1 VDSAISSDG
10 SFLYA
15 QTGANGIVDE
25 YHINPGGSLSA
36 IGSVTV
42 PGSAGGEGIA
52 AS

>member
-1 VDSAISSDG
+1 MDSAISSEA

-25 YHINPGGSLSA
+25 YHINPDGSLSA

-42 PGSAGGEGIA
+42 PDSVSGEGIT